1 MQRHRSTVG
10 FVLALLTLLSL
21 VGPAAAGEQVPFSG
35 TLEGSFT
42 ATQDAPP
49 AINRQL
55 DATGQA
61 SLLGAFTYSFPHSV
75 DRSVFPATGVGVAT
89 FTAANGD
96 QVFATISGHATPIGN
111 GILAGVEIGTIT
123 GGTGRFAGA
132 SGSFVIE
139 RLIDTVGLTTV
150 GSFEGTITAPGAAGN

>member
-1 MQRHRSTVG
+1 M
-10 FVLALLTLLSL
+10 FILLSL
-21 VGPAAAGEQVPFSG
+21 AGAAAAGEQVPFRG
-35 TLEGSFT
+35 TLQGSFT
-42 ATQDAPP
+42 ATMDPPP

-61 SLLGAFTYSFPHSV
+61 TQLGAFTFSFPHSV
-75 DRSVFPATGVGVAT
+75 DRSTVPATGVGVAT

-96 QVFATISGHATPIGN
+96 QVFASITGQATPIG
-111 GILAGVEIGTIT
+111 GGVLAGVEIGTIT

-139 RLIDTVGLTTV
+139 RLIDTIGLTTI
-150 GSFEGTITAPGAAGN
+150 GSFEGTISTVRVARQ